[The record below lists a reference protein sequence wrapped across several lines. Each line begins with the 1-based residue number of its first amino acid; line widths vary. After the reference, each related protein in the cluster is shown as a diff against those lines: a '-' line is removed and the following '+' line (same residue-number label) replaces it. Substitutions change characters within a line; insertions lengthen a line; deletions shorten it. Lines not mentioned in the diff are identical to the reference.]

1 MYVRRGGRGG
11 SGFNAVIINLV
22 KGEELIAARTFEMKC
37 SPFFRVFLKALLAIL
52 SVERCFGKAG
62 NC

>member
-1 MYVRRGGRGG
+1 MLGEGGAAG
-11 SGFNAVIINLV
+11 GFNAVIINLV
-22 KGEELIAARTFEMKC
+22 KREELIAARTFEMKC

-52 SVERCFGKAG
+52 SVDKCFGKAG